1 MHIEL
6 QYQICNYMDIV
17 SRLKQYLDL
26 CQVSVT
32 QFADACGIPR
42 PSVSQLLNGRNKKV
56 SDEVIAKIHAAYP
69 DLSMMWLMFGEGNM
83 ATGSNIKTS
92 EAQIEEKT
100 PLQRPHEPESQPA
113 AQHIDFTER
122 NREVKPEIF
131 FEDSRGDFDS
141 NGSSEF
147 TFEPAPAENPFPWSS
162 STPPQPDT
170 PRQQLRSDTTPQ
182 PIPPS
187 ESQRQSITLNPGK
200 GKRVVS
206 IIVYYDD
213 NSFEP
218 FIPDPLGRNPFSR

>member
-1 MHIEL
+1 
-6 QYQICNYMDIV
+6 MDIV
-17 SRLKQYLDL
+17 SRLKQYLDQ

-56 SDEVIAKIHAAYP
+56 SDEVISKIHAAYP

-83 ATGSNIKTS
+83 VTDSNIKTS
-92 EAQIEEKT
+92 EAQIGPKAT
-100 PLQRPHEPESQPA
+100 APNQYQSGNQPVTQR
-113 AQHIDFTER
+113 IDFTE
-122 NREVKPEIF
+122 NNHEIKPEIF
-131 FEDSRGDFDS
+131 FEHSRRDFDV
-141 NGSSEF
+141 NGCNEF
-147 TFEPAPAENPFPWSS
+147 AFEPAPAGNPFPWSS
-162 STPPQPDT
+162 TTPSQPEA
-170 PRQQLRSDTTPQ
+170 PRQQPRQSTSPQNDT
-182 PIPPS
+182 PS
-187 ESQRQSITLNPGK
+187 EKHQSITLNPGK

>member
-1 MHIEL
+1 
-6 QYQICNYMDIV
+6 MDIV
-17 SRLKQYLDL
+17 SRLKQYLDV

-56 SDEVIAKIHAAYP
+56 SDEVISKIHAAYP

-83 ATGSNIKTS
+83 ETDSNIKTS
-92 EAQIEEKT
+92 EAQIDRNPPIQNQYK
-100 PLQRPHEPESQPA
+100 PDSQAPAQR
-113 AQHIDFTER
+113 IDFTES
-122 NREVKPEIF
+122 NREIKPEIF
-131 FEDSRGDFDS
+131 FEDSRGDFDNSGS
-141 NGSSEF
+141 NEF
-147 TFEPAPAENPFPWSS
+147 TFEPAPAENPFPWPS
-162 STPPQPDT
+162 STPAQPAP
-170 PRQQLRSDTTPQ
+170 PRQQPLSDTTPQ
-182 PIPPS
+182 SIPPS
-187 ESQRQSITLNPGK
+187 ESKQQSITLNPGK

>member
-1 MHIEL
+1 
-6 QYQICNYMDIV
+6 MDIV

-56 SDEVIAKIHAAYP
+56 SDEVISKIHAAYP

-83 ATGSNIKTS
+83 ETDSNIKTS
-92 EAQIEEKT
+92 EAQIDRNSPIQNQYK
-100 PLQRPHEPESQPA
+100 PDNQAPAQR
-113 AQHIDFTER
+113 IDFTES

-131 FEDSRGDFDS
+131 FEDSRGDFDNSGS
-141 NGSSEF
+141 NEF
-147 TFEPAPAENPFPWSS
+147 TFEPAPAENPFPWPS
-162 STPPQPDT
+162 STPAQSDPQRQQPHPDT
-170 PRQQLRSDTTPQ
+170 APQ
-182 PIPPS
+182 PITQS
-187 ESQRQSITLNPGK
+187 EPKHQSITLNPGK

>member
-1 MHIEL
+1 
-6 QYQICNYMDIV
+6 MDIV
-17 SRLKQYLDL
+17 SRLKQYLDQ

-56 SDEVIAKIHAAYP
+56 SDEAISKIHAAYP

-83 ATGSNIKTS
+83 VTDSNIKTS
-92 EAQIEEKT
+92 EAQIGPKAT
-100 PLQRPHEPESQPA
+100 APSQYQPGNQPVTQR
-113 AQHIDFTER
+113 IDFTE
-122 NREVKPEIF
+122 NNHEIKPEIF
-131 FEDSRGDFDS
+131 FEDSRRDFDV
-141 NGSSEF
+141 NGSNEF
-147 TFEPAPAENPFPWSS
+147 TFEPAPAGNPFPWSS
-162 STPPQPDT
+162 TTPSQPEA
-170 PRQQLRSDTTPQ
+170 PRQQPRQSTPLQ
-182 PIPPS
+182 NDAPS
-187 ESQRQSITLNPGK
+187 EKHQSITLNPGK